1 MQQLVVASQ
10 FFARIINETKL
21 LIAAVTNALHQPSHG
36 LIVIR
41 LYQWSQIANLINK
54 LIIISGRQ
62 SLLVLFFLRQRS
74 IMLNGA

>member
-1 MQQLVVASQ
+1 MKQ
-10 FFARIINETKL
+10 KL

-41 LYQWSQIANLINK
+41 LSQWSHIANLINK
-54 LIIISGRQ
+54 LIRISGRQ
-62 SLLVLFFLRQRS
+62 SLLVLFYFLRQRS